1 MSKLMPVI
9 ETMENRWM
17 RAWVNRDAKEL
28 KALTS
33 GRFRMVMGSKP
44 CAILDATSWLEAASS
59 RFICTAYRFGDIYVR
74 DVGSAV
80 VFATQ
85 MTIKAT
91 MDDQDWSG
99 EYWVTDVWRK
109 SRVRRQ
115 WRMVERILSRPETDR
130 QVSAGIK
137 SLQLWK

>member
-1 MSKLMPVI
+1 
-9 ETMENRWM
+9 
-17 RAWVNRDAKEL
+17 
-28 KALTS
+28 
-33 GRFRMVMGSKP
+33 
-44 CAILDATSWLEAASS
+44 
-59 RFICTAYRFGDIYVR
+59 
-74 DVGSAV
+74 
-80 VFATQ
+80 
-85 MTIKAT
+85 

-115 WRMVERILSRPETDR
+115 WRMVERILSRPEADK